1 MTHEDDRGEVDALA
15 PVIPLFGPRSAAPA
29 SSPAESVQ
37 RGTGPFFVP
46 GPEHARDTSPFD
58 ASHDVDTDSD
68 TDSEPE
74 SDDAALA
81 QAASDALLRK
91 LRARSLSER
100 EARTFLAQRDLS
112 RDAVEEIVAGFLRLS
127 YLDDAALA
135 EQLVHVGVSRKGEG
149 RIAIA
154 QAMARRGVPRDVAD
168 AALEAVGDDDAE
180 RALEFARRKA
190 TSIGGRD
197 DDAALRRLVGQ
208 LARRGYP
215 SSVAMTAARQA
226 LAEARRP
233 AVRGPRFD

>member
-1 MTHEDDRGEVDALA
+1 MTPEEERGEADALA
-15 PVIPLFGPRSAAPA
+15 PVIPLFGARSADAA
-29 SSPAESVQ
+29 STRGESVS
-37 RGTGPFFVP
+37 RGRGPFFALD
-46 GPEHARDTSPFD
+46 PESAGD
-58 ASHDVDTDSD
+58 APAVDVSHDADTD
-68 TDSEPE
+68 PE
-74 SDDAALA
+74 VDDVALA

-91 LRARSLSER
+91 LRSRSLSER

-112 RDAVEEIVAGFLRLS
+112 RDAVEEIVADFLRLS

-149 RIAIA
+149 RVAIA

-168 AALEAVGDDDAE
+168 AALGAVGDDDAE

-190 TSIGGRD
+190 ASIGGRD

-233 AVRGPRFD
+233 AARGPRFD

>member
-1 MTHEDDRGEVDALA
+1 MTHEDDRGEAETLA
-15 PVIPLFGPRSAAPA
+15 PVIPLFGGRTATA
-29 SSPAESVQ
+29 SPSREESVP
-37 RGTGPFFVP
+37 RVRRPFFAP
-46 GPEHARDTSPFD
+46 DP
-58 ASHDVDTDSD
+58 
-68 TDSEPE
+68 
-74 SDDAALA
+74 DDAADAPAFDPPLGADVDSEADDAAIA
-81 QAASDALLRK
+81 QEASDALLRK
-91 LRARSLSER
+91 LRSRSLSER

-112 RDAVEEIVAGFLRLS
+112 SDAVEEIMADFLRRS

-168 AALEAVGDDDAE
+168 AALQAVGDDDAE

-197 DDAALRRLVGQ
+197 DEAALRRLVGQ

-233 AVRGPRFD
+233 AARGPRFD

>member
-1 MTHEDDRGEVDALA
+1 MTHEDDRGEADALA
-15 PVIPLFGPRSAAPA
+15 PVIPLFGARSAAPA
-29 SSPAESVQ
+29 RSRDESVP
-37 RGTGPFFVP
+37 RGSGLFFTPDSDEV
-46 GPEHARDTSPFD
+46 RDASLFD
-58 ASHDVDTDSD
+58 ASQDVDA
-68 TDSEPE
+68 DSEA
-74 SDDAALA
+74 DDAALA

-91 LRARSLSER
+91 LRSRSLSER

-112 RDAVEEIVAGFLRLS
+112 GEAVEEIVADMLRLS

-149 RIAIA
+149 RVAIA

-197 DDAALRRLVGQ
+197 DDSALRRLVGQ

-226 LAEARRP
+226 LAEARHP
-233 AVRGPRFD
+233 APRGPRFD

>member
-1 MTHEDDRGEVDALA
+1 MTHEDDRGEADALA
-15 PVIPLFGPRSAAPA
+15 PVIPLFGARAAAPA
-29 SSPAESVQ
+29 GWVQ
-37 RGTGPFFVP
+37 RGSGPFFAP
-46 GPEHARDTSPFD
+46 GPDHARDTSPFD
-58 ASHDVDTDSD
+58 TSHEAVS
-68 TDSEPE
+68 DSEV
-74 SDDAALA
+74 DDTGLV

-91 LRARSLSER
+91 LRSRSLSER

-112 RDAVEEIVAGFLRLS
+112 SDAVEEIVADFLRLS

-190 TSIGGRD
+190 TSVGGRD

-226 LAEARRP
+226 LTEVRRP
-233 AVRGPRFD
+233 AARGPRFD

>member
-1 MTHEDDRGEVDALA
+1 MIHEEDRGEADGLA
-15 PVIPLFGPRSAAPA
+15 PVIPLFGERSAASA
-29 SSPAESVQ
+29 SSREESVP
-37 RGTGPFFVP
+37 RVRRPFFAP
-46 GPEHARDTSPFD
+46 APDD
-58 ASHDVDTDSD
+58 APDAEMLGAAHEVDVD
-68 TDSEPE
+68 SEADE
-74 SDDAALA
+74 AVVV

-91 LRARSLSER
+91 LRSRSLSER
-100 EARTFLAQRDLS
+100 EARTFLTQRDLS
-112 RDAVEEIVAGFLRLS
+112 RDAVEEIVADFLRLS

-149 RIAIA
+149 RVAIA

-168 AALEAVGDDDAE
+168 AALDALGDDDAE

-190 TSIGGRD
+190 MSIGGRD

>member
-1 MTHEDDRGEVDALA
+1 MTHEDDRGETDALA
-15 PVIPLFGPRSAAPA
+15 PVIPLFGQRSAGSA
-29 SSPAESVQ
+29 SSREESTPRV
-37 RGTGPFFVP
+37 RRPFFT
-46 GPEHARDTSPFD
+46 PEPDADESMSAFDARDDDEESPSDPD
-58 ASHDVDTDSD
+58 ADGGEAV
-68 TDSEPE
+68 
-74 SDDAALA
+74 

-91 LRARSLSER
+91 LRSRSLSER

-112 RDAVEEIVAGFLRLS
+112 RDAVEEIVADFLRLS

-149 RIAIA
+149 RVAIA

-168 AALEAVGDDDAE
+168 AALDAVGDDDAE

-233 AVRGPRFD
+233 AVGGPRFD

>member
-1 MTHEDDRGEVDALA
+1 MTREDDRGEGETLA
-15 PVIPLFGPRSAAPA
+15 PVIPLFGERSAAAASSREESVPRARRPFVAPEPDDAPDAPA
-29 SSPAESVQ
+29 SG
-37 RGTGPFFVP
+37 RPF
-46 GPEHARDTSPFD
+46 E
-58 ASHDVDTDSD
+58 VDI
-68 TDSEPE
+68 DSEGG
-74 SDDAALA
+74 DAAIA

-91 LRARSLSER
+91 LRSRSLSER
-100 EARTFLAQRDLS
+100 EARTFLAQHELS
-112 RDAVEEIVAGFLRLS
+112 NDAVEDIVADFLRLS

-149 RIAIA
+149 RMAIA
-154 QAMARRGVPRDVAD
+154 QAMARRGIPRDVAD
-168 AALEAVGDDDAE
+168 AALDAVGDDDAE

-197 DDAALRRLVGQ
+197 DEAALRRLVGQ

-233 AVRGPRFD
+233 AARGPRFD

>member
-1 MTHEDDRGEVDALA
+1 MTREDDRGEGETLA
-15 PVIPLFGPRSAAPA
+15 PVIPLFGERSAAAASSREEWVPRARRPFFAPEPDGAPDTPA
-29 SSPAESVQ
+29 SG
-37 RGTGPFFVP
+37 RPF
-46 GPEHARDTSPFD
+46 E
-58 ASHDVDTDSD
+58 VDI
-68 TDSEPE
+68 DSEG
-74 SDDAALA
+74 DDAAIA

-91 LRARSLSER
+91 LRSRSLSER
-100 EARTFLAQRDLS
+100 EARTFLAQHELS
-112 RDAVEEIVAGFLRLS
+112 SDAVEDIVADFLRLS

-149 RIAIA
+149 RMAIA
-154 QAMARRGVPRDVAD
+154 QAMARRGIPRDVAD
-168 AALEAVGDDDAE
+168 VALDAVGDDDAE

-197 DDAALRRLVGQ
+197 DEAALRRLVGQ

-233 AVRGPRFD
+233 AARGPRFD

>member
-1 MTHEDDRGEVDALA
+1 MTHEDDRGGADALA
-15 PVIPLFGPRSAAPA
+15 PVIPLFGARAADPA
-29 SSPAESVQ
+29 SS
-37 RGTGPFFVP
+37 RGEAATRARVPFFAP
-46 GPEHARDTSPFD
+46 DPESSGD
-58 ASHDVDTDSD
+58 ASPADASRDADTDF
-68 TDSEPE
+68 TV
-74 SDDAALA
+74 DDAALA

-91 LRARSLSER
+91 LRSRSLSER

-112 RDAVEEIVAGFLRLS
+112 RDAVEEIVADFLRLS

-149 RIAIA
+149 RVAIA

-190 TSIGGRD
+190 ASIGGRD

-215 SSVAMTAARQA
+215 STVAMTAARQA

-233 AVRGPRFD
+233 AARGPRFD

>member
-1 MTHEDDRGEVDALA
+1 MTHEDDRGEADALA
-15 PVIPLFGPRSAAPA
+15 PVIPLFGARAADAARSRE
-29 SSPAESVQ
+29 ESVP
-37 RGTGPFFVP
+37 RGSGPFFAPDSQGV
-46 GPEHARDTSPFD
+46 RDASPFD
-58 ASHDVDTDSD
+58 ASHDVDTD
-68 TDSEPE
+68 TEV
-74 SDDAALA
+74 DDAALA
-81 QAASDALLRK
+81 QAASDALLRR
-91 LRARSLSER
+91 LRSRSLSER

-112 RDAVEEIVAGFLRLS
+112 RDAVEEIVADFLRLS
-127 YLDDAALA
+127 YLDDAGLA
-135 EQLVHVGVSRKGEG
+135 EQLVHIGVSRKGEG
-149 RIAIA
+149 RVAIA

-168 AALEAVGDDDAE
+168 AALGAVGDDDAD

-233 AVRGPRFD
+233 AARGPRFD